1 MKVVI
6 VEDERAASEN
16 LQYILR
22 KLEPGVEVIEVLD
35 SVKSSVSFFSQ
46 ANEAELVFLD
56 IHLADG
62 ISFEIFE
69 KVNITIPV
77 IFTTAY
83 DQYALKAFKVHSI
96 DYLLKPIDEQ
106 DLARALKQFRTQLH
120 GHANMSL
127 QMERL
132 LNMVHTRKPAYKS
145 TLLVSRA
152 DQLIP
157 LKADTIAYFR
167 IDDGIVKL
175 FTRDNQVFFPDKNL
189 EEIEAELDPEI
200 FCRLNRQY
208 IAHRD
213 SIANIRQYFNG
224 KLVVNLS
231 PPVKERVVVSK
242 ARAKEFREWLD
253 S

>member
-16 LQYILR
+16 LQYLLKR
-22 KLEPGVEVIEVLD
+22 LEPKIEVLGELD
-35 SVKSSVSFFSQ
+35 SVKSAVAYFSQ
-46 ANEAELVFLD
+46 PNEAELVFLD

-69 KVNITIPV
+69 KVNINIPV

-96 DYLLKPIDEQ
+96 DYLLKPIDQ
-106 DLARALKQFRTQLH
+106 LDLARALKQFKTQLH
-120 GHANMSL
+120 GNANMNM

-132 LNMVHTRKPAYKS
+132 LNMVQTRKPGYKS

-152 DQLIP
+152 DELIP
-157 LKADTIAYFR
+157 LKTDSIAYLR
-167 IDDGIVKL
+167 IDEGIVKL
-175 FTRDNQVFFPDKNL
+175 HTRENQIFFPDKNL
-189 EEIEAELDPEI
+189 EEMEADLDPTI

-213 SIANIRQYFNG
+213 AISNIRQYFNG
-224 KLVVNLS
+224 KLVVNLV

-242 ARAKEFREWLD
+242 ARAKEFRDWLN

>member
-22 KLEPGVEVIEVLD
+22 KLEPRTEVLEVLD
-35 SVKSSVSFFSQ
+35 SVKSAVTFFAQ
-46 ANEAELVFLD
+46 PNEAELVFLD

-69 KVNITIPV
+69 KVNISIPV
-77 IFTTAY
+77 IFITAY

-106 DLARALKQFRTQLH
+106 DLAKALNQFRTQLH
-120 GHANMSL
+120 GNANMNL

-132 LNMVHTRKPAYKS
+132 LNMVQTRKSAYKN
-145 TLLVSRA
+145 TLLVTRA
-152 DQLIP
+152 DELIP
-157 LKADTIAYFR
+157 LKADTIAYLR

-175 FTRDNQVFFPDKNL
+175 HTLDNQVFFPDKNL
-189 EEIEAELDPEI
+189 EEMEAELDPSI

-213 SIANIRQYFNG
+213 AIANIRQYFNG
-224 KLVVNLS
+224 KLVVNLK

>member
-1 MKVVI
+1 MKVAI

-16 LQYILR
+16 LQYILGR
-22 KLEPGVEVIEVLD
+22 LEPNFEVLEVLD
-35 SVKSSVSFFSQ
+35 SVKSAVAFFSQ
-46 ANEAELVFLD
+46 PNEAELVFMD

-69 KVNITIPV
+69 KVNINIPV

-120 GHANMSL
+120 GNANMNL

-132 LNMVHTRKPAYKS
+132 LNMVQTRKPGYKT

-152 DQLIP
+152 DELIP
-157 LKADTIAYFR
+157 LKANSIAYLR

-175 FTRDNQVFFPDKNL
+175 HTSENQVFFPDKNL
-189 EEIEAELDPEI
+189 EEMEAELDPAI
-200 FCRLNRQY
+200 FFRLNRQY

-213 SIANIRQYFNG
+213 AIVNIRQYFNG
-224 KLVVNLS
+224 KLVVNLT
-231 PPVKERVVVSK
+231 PQVKERVVVSK
-242 ARAKEFREWLD
+242 ARAREFREWLD